1 MKMKGKNF
9 SIALSQLKYEKVRLL
24 VALSGIIFAVV
35 MMFMQLG
42 FSDALFDSSVLL
54 HKSMQA
60 DVFLLHSK
68 SSALVALKSFSKYYL
83 YQLLEFPEVK
93 SVSPI
98 HLGYANWKNPWNND
112 NRSIFVLGI
121 DPSNNVLD
129 LPGIQE
135 NLTNIT
141 YPDGVLFDMSSRPEF
156 GAVVTSFNAGET
168 ILSELQGSLLKVEK
182 VVKVVGLFRLGAS
195 FAANGHLLTSNSN
208 FVNILT
214 NKSAASI
221 EIGTI
226 QLNPN
231 ANLKQSISEIRSR
244 LPSDVLAFTK
254 DEFINF
260 EKDYWKRNT
269 AVGFIF
275 SLSTMMAFIV
285 GSVIVYQVLYTDVS
299 EHLPGYA
306 ILKAMGYTDISLL
319 WIIIQE
325 SLILS
330 ILGYIPGFL
339 IAMISYQQTKSA
351 TLLPIGMTVDRGITL
366 LLVTILMCLISGL
379 IAVRKLRDADPA
391 DIF

>member
-1 MKMKGKNF
+1 
-9 SIALSQLKYEKVRLL
+9 
-24 VALSGIIFAVV
+24 
-35 MMFMQLG
+35 
-42 FSDALFDSSVLL
+42 
-54 HKSMQA
+54 
-60 DVFLLHSK
+60 
-68 SSALVALKSFSKYYL
+68 
-83 YQLLEFPEVK
+83 
-93 SVSPI
+93 
-98 HLGYANWKNPWNND
+98 
-112 NRSIFVLGI
+112 
-121 DPSNNVLD
+121 
-129 LPGIQE
+129 
-135 NLTNIT
+135 
-141 YPDGVLFDMSSRPEF
+141 MSSRPEF
-156 GAVVTSFNAGET
+156 GPVVTSFNAGET
-168 ILSELQGSLLKVEK
+168 ILSELQGSLLQVEK

-208 FVNILT
+208 FVNVLT
-214 NKSAASI
+214 NKSPESI

-226 QLNPN
+226 QLNAN